1 MWRHSCGDVRFANVY
16 PNVLEEKHVFISVCI
31 IVIILCLYQ
40 HIYFFSVIFTQEV
53 GEMKRKDGGMLQC
66 QSSFIKINFYVLTEY
81 IIKISFKTIIFSDK
95 SRDPSPLTKPSHGEN
110 LQLLT
115 TVLTNLNRDCRRLAP
130 PLLKRI
136 REY

>member
-1 MWRHSCGDVRFANVY
+1 
-16 PNVLEEKHVFISVCI
+16 
-31 IVIILCLYQ
+31 
-40 HIYFFSVIFTQEV
+40 
-53 GEMKRKDGGMLQC
+53 MKRKDGGMLQC